1 MKVTGSAIARTNDIS
16 QAIPGGAQAGKLP
29 EALAGTEDGIRF
41 SSVIAALDRT
51 PQIARVT
58 AAVQDGSYQIDSAA
72 TSSAFVEV
80 AVKGGQSGFTSV
92 GASADAARRSARATT
107 SD

>member
-1 MKVTGSAIARTNDIS
+1 MKITGSAIAQTNHLS
-16 QAIPGGAQAGKLP
+16 QAIPSGAQAGQLP

-58 AAVQDGSYQIDSAA
+58 AAVEDGSYQIDSAA
-72 TSSAFVEV
+72 TSSALVED
-80 AVKGGQSGFTSV
+80 ALSGQVSR
-92 GASADAARRSARATT
+92 AAPLQSRFNNG
-107 SD
+107 